1 MLKKNPLLHILD
13 SKSDFSNFL
22 FYLKK
27 ILYFWGRRQN
37 LFRLLIFKRRISYI
51 HKYKKYLSF
60 LGKMDKLSIDFFST
74 FYRLY
79 LINHRQAKFFKFTSS
94 LVFPVIN
101 RVGLLNTKFEF
112 FGLDNNAITASFL
125 SRYLS
130 RKLEMRFRVNEL
142 LGPIGKDLR
151 LLIKNTPFLRGYK
164 IQFVGRLTRRDRV
177 RTSWSVGGS
186 IPLSTVTAQIEHS
199 FSLGILRNGICCLRV
214 WLYRHKSFGN
224 YNYNYKY
231 SLSGFIE

>member
-1 MLKKNPLLHILD
+1 
-13 SKSDFSNFL
+13 
-22 FYLKK
+22 
-27 ILYFWGRRQN
+27 
-37 LFRLLIFKRRISYI
+37 
-51 HKYKKYLSF
+51 
-60 LGKMDKLSIDFFST
+60 MDKLSIDFFST
-74 FYRLY
+74 FYRVY

-94 LVFPVIN
+94 LVFHGIN

-112 FGLDNNAITASFL
+112 FGLDKNDITASFL